1 MPSLDE
7 NKNYWDY
14 VSVKGQ
20 DEEDKR
26 EKDPFKSALKE
37 TFPDIADKI
46 IDKLFWVNAMVL
58 YLNVY
63 CELSQTNIAK
73 LLNISQFG
81 VSKRYRSSKN
91 KIKFIMNKPI
101 HSHSKL
107 RELLQKFFSKRDVEI
122 LVVFYSVGLF
132 SMTNRIL
139 FNVKYTTLSF
149 GIKNAYKKMEKICNL
164 SDEEFIK
171 KYSHASVFDKQ
182 TLCRVKDYFAIL
194 INSQLTGNFLFK
206 IKEYEGRFNFDD
218 KVIFE

>member
-1 MPSLDE
+1 MAQYEE

-14 VSVKGQ
+14 VSVRANNNQK
-20 DEEDKR
+20 K
-26 EKDPFKSALKE
+26 EKDPFKSALMD
-37 TFPDIADKI
+37 TFPDIAEKI

-63 CELSQTNIAK
+63 CGLSQTNIAK

-91 KIKFIMNKPI
+91 KIKIILNRPI
-101 HSHSKL
+101 HSNDKL
-107 RELLQKFFSKRDVEI
+107 RELLEKFFPNKEI
-122 LVVFYSVGLF
+122 EPIIVFYSIGLF

-139 FNVKYTTLSF
+139 FNVKYTTISAVLRNA
-149 GIKNAYKKMEKICNL
+149 IKHMTDICSL

-171 KYSHASVFDKQ
+171 RYQKATLKDKLL
-182 TLCRVKDYFAIL
+182 LCRVRDYLEFSV
-194 INSQLTGNFLFK
+194 NTQLTGNFLFK
-206 IKEYEGRFNFDD
+206 TKEYEGRFNFDD

>member
-1 MPSLDE
+1 MPQLDK
-7 NKNYWDY
+7 NRNYWDY
-14 VSVKGQ
+14 VSVRQQ
-20 DEEDKR
+20 DSDVKK
-26 EKDPFKSALKE
+26 EKDSFKSALKE

-63 CELSQTNIAK
+63 CELSQTNISK

-91 KIKFIMNKPI
+91 KIKFIMDKPI
-101 HSHSKL
+101 HNNSKL
-107 RELLQKFFSKRDVEI
+107 RELLQKFFPKREIEI
-122 LVVFYSVGLF
+122 LITFYSIGLF

-139 FNVKYTTLSF
+139 FNVRYTTLSMS
-149 GIKNAYKKMEKICNL
+149 IKNAYNRMERICSL
-164 SDEEFIK
+164 SDKEFMSRFRNVSM
-171 KYSHASVFDKQ
+171 YDKQ
-182 TLCRVKDYFAIL
+182 MLCRVKDYFKAL
-194 INSQLTGNFLFK
+194 IDNQLTGNFLFK